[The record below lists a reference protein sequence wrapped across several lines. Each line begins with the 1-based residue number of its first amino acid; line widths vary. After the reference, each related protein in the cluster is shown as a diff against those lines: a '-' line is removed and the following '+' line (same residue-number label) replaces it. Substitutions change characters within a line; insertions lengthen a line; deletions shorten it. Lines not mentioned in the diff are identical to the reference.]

1 MQSFVELPGCQ
12 ITSVSHQADQVII
25 QARSQGKTA
34 SCPKCGERS
43 CSVHSQYLRS
53 PKDLSISGKASILVL
68 EVRRFR
74 CKNPVCKSTTFAER
88 FPNLIHPRV
97 QRTIRLS
104 QTQTV
109 MAIKV
114 GGEVGSEL
122 LTHLNMPT
130 SGDTLLRL
138 VRQAELPNHESPRVV
153 GVDDWS
159 FHKGKTFGT
168 ILVDLEK
175 HCTLD
180 LLSDRTAETLAVW
193 LKQHPNIEVIS
204 RDRSHDYARAARE
217 AVPKATQVADR
228 WHLLHNMQQML
239 TRWFQGIN
247 GQLRRLPLDEAQR
260 AEAERLFAPLYP
272 TRMTKA
278 QKAASQATREKK
290 RTQYEQVKELYTK
303 GTPLLT
309 ISKQLGINRQT
320 ARAYAYADHFPE
332 RAPLPPQPNLLTPY
346 LDYLEKRQAEGCEN
360 ACQLWREI
368 QEQGFTGKR
377 WSVLR
382 WMQFRRNAPSKHGP
396 YKHKEKPLPKKEPL
410 KHVPLPSVTQLAW
423 ILFQDEAKLAEAH
436 QFIRKHLLQDKDVQT
451 MLEHTTMFKETFQQ
465 RKPKQL
471 DTWLEKS
478 LSSGIIALQ
487 TFAEGIQQDYL
498 AVKAALELPWS
509 NGQTEGQ
516 VTKLKL
522 IKRQMYGRAN
532 FDLLRRRV
540 LLN

>member
-12 ITSVSHQADQVII
+12 IISVSHQADQVII

-228 WHLLHNMQQML
+228 WHLLHNISRSKIL
-239 TRWFQGIN
+239 SI
-247 GQLRRLPLDEAQR
+247 RLQ
-260 AEAERLFAPLYP
+260 
-272 TRMTKA
+272 
-278 QKAASQATREKK
+278 
-290 RTQYEQVKELYTK
+290 
-303 GTPLLT
+303 
-309 ISKQLGINRQT
+309 
-320 ARAYAYADHFPE
+320 
-332 RAPLPPQPNLLTPY
+332 
-346 LDYLEKRQAEGCEN
+346 
-360 ACQLWREI
+360 
-368 QEQGFTGKR
+368 
-377 WSVLR
+377 
-382 WMQFRRNAPSKHGP
+382 
-396 YKHKEKPLPKKEPL
+396 
-410 KHVPLPSVTQLAW
+410 
-423 ILFQDEAKLAEAH
+423 
-436 QFIRKHLLQDKDVQT
+436 
-451 MLEHTTMFKETFQQ
+451 
-465 RKPKQL
+465 
-471 DTWLEKS
+471 
-478 LSSGIIALQ
+478 
-487 TFAEGIQQDYL
+487 
-498 AVKAALELPWS
+498 
-509 NGQTEGQ
+509 
-516 VTKLKL
+516 
-522 IKRQMYGRAN
+522 
-532 FDLLRRRV
+532 
-540 LLN
+540 